1 MNISSKR
8 SFFRVLSFYLMIAI
22 AAVTSFSCNYF
33 RNVKLLTGGSVEH
46 KNYEQTIPFEYIKG
60 LIVVDGLVNEDG
72 VARQFIFD
80 TGAFNSKIEY
90 DLADSLELKTFA
102 TKENS
107 TAAGVSQQIEVTKL
121 NTLTLGDVV
130 FKKIGAGKLK
140 YDAQSASP
148 CVADDGLIGANLI
161 KLAHWKIDYQNRE
174 LSFSDSPF
182 SSKSMNVGKPIKFKR
197 PLLSAVPEIEL
208 GVGGRTV
215 KGVLFDVG
223 YNGGLILPAQFADAF
238 ESEVQSKVYDR
249 STTGIYGSNT
259 DTLIIKQLEID
270 LGGYTFTTSV
280 EFSSIG
286 KALLGNEILE
296 HFEVLINNKK
306 KEIILTQTSV
316 VEVPESYSF
325 IPGVLNDSM
334 WVVNRTSDELSFS
347 LGDTLLSI
355 NGKTPADY
363 FATYCDYVMGIGAL
377 LEQELRVEL
386 ADGEMVEIG
395 GD

>member
-1 MNISSKR
+1 MNTSIKHSY
-8 SFFRVLSFYLMIAI
+8 FRVLFFYVMIAVLAI
-22 AAVTSFSCNYF
+22 TSFSCNYF
-33 RNVKLLTGGSVEH
+33 RNVKLLTGGSIER
-46 KNYEQTIPFEYIKG
+46 KNFEQTIPFEYIKG
-60 LIVVDGLVNEDG
+60 LIVVEGLVNEDE
-72 VARQFIFD
+72 VSRQFIFD

-121 NTLTLGDVV
+121 NSLTLGDVV
-130 FKKIGAGKLK
+130 FKNIGAGKLK
-140 YDAQSASP
+140 YNAQSASP

-174 LSFSDSPF
+174 LSFSDSHF
-182 SSKSMNVGKPIKFKR
+182 SSESMDAGEPIKFKR

-223 YNGGLILPAQFADAF
+223 YNGGLILPAKFADAF
-238 ESEVQSKVYDR
+238 ESEIQSKVYDR

-270 LGGYTFTTSV
+270 LGGHTFTTSV

-286 KALLGNEILE
+286 KALLGNDILE

-306 KEIILTQTSV
+306 KEITLAQISE

-325 IPGVLNDSM
+325 IPGVLNDSL
-334 WVVNRTSDELSFS
+334 WVVNRTSDELPFS
-347 LGDTLLSI
+347 LGDTLTSI

-363 FATYCDYVMGIGAL
+363 FATHCDYVMGIGAL
-377 LEQELRVEL
+377 LEQDLQVEL
-386 ADGEMVEIG
+386 ADGDLVEIG
-395 GD
+395 F